1 MHNLHQFA
9 DTPISSIIILLYIL
23 YISYGYIART
33 GKVPPTICRLL
44 VWMVTATG
52 WWQACLSAIPK
63 WKSREA
69 GCQPAVVEVWWPA
82 NGTLRYF
89 HVFSHCKDL
98 WDGIRSSF
106 HCHLLGQVGSDQI
119 NSDHRS
125 VTPQV
130 VAAARHRDVGGCPR
144 ILDGRELSPRCLW

>member
-1 MHNLHQFA
+1 MLWLEAVWRCQVWRRCCDWVFKAGGFLKRPSLMNMFNLPNRDAQFASA

-89 HVFSHCKDL
+89 PTAKICEMGH
-98 WDGIRSSF
+98 DGTALFTVIF
-106 HCHLLGQVGSDQI
+106 
-119 NSDHRS
+119 
-125 VTPQV
+125 
-130 VAAARHRDVGGCPR
+130 
-144 ILDGRELSPRCLW
+144 